1 MLWPP
6 FGWRLA
12 HRVRGATPIGQS
24 RAEETPSM
32 IDKIVQSLAELMAGI
47 KDDSVVLLGG
57 FGAVGQPN
65 ALIDGL
71 IEQGATG
78 LTVACNN
85 AGVGHTGLARLMELG
100 RVRKIVCS
108 FPRSS
113 DPVVFETL
121 YRAGKIELEIVPQG
135 TLAERMRAAGAGVPA
150 FFTATGV
157 GTKMAVGK
165 EHREIDGRTYILEQA
180 LKGDV
185 GLVEAWEAD
194 RWGNLTFKQAGRNFN
209 PVVAMASALTL
220 VQSQHICQLGEI
232 DPDHVVTPGIFVDRV
247 LHVPYGDPSGF

>member
-1 MLWPP
+1 
-6 FGWRLA
+6 
-12 HRVRGATPIGQS
+12 
-24 RAEETPSM
+24 M
-32 IDKIVQSLAELMAGI
+32 INKIVQSMADAMAGI
-47 KDDSVVLLGG
+47 KDGSTILVGG

-71 IEQGATG
+71 IEQGARD

-85 AGVGHTGLARLMELG
+85 AGVGHTGLARLMELE

-121 YRAGKIELEIVPQG
+121 YRAGRIELEIVPQG
-135 TLAERMRAAGAGVPA
+135 TLAERMRAAGSGVPA

-165 EHREIDGRTYILEQA
+165 EHREIDGRTYILEKS
-180 LKGDV
+180 LPGDV
-185 GLVEAWEAD
+185 ALVEAWEAD
-194 RWGNLTFKQAGRNFN
+194 RWGNLTYRESGRNFN
-209 PVVAMASALTL
+209 PVMAMAGRLTI
-220 VQSQHICQLGEI
+220 VQTQHLRELGEI
-232 DPDHVVTPGIFVDRV
+232 NPDHVVTPGIFVHRV
-247 LHVPYGDPSGF
+247 LHVPYGDPTGF